1 MANKGDIYLGLE
13 GSESLL
19 TPFGRKYSI
28 DDEQIIREGR
38 TANGRLVRDIIA
50 VKKTITLKY
59 DLIGGTDLATLL
71 TIYNL
76 NAELSLLVYHTSDEG
91 GTTAEPGVNY
101 DQYYVL
107 MDSLQR
113 TRELLASDGLWSGVT
128 VTLKEV

>member
-1 MANKGDIYLGLE
+1 MANKGDIYLGTE

-19 TPFGRKYSI
+19 TPFGRTFTI
-28 DDEQIIREGR
+28 NDEQILREGR
-38 TANGRLVRDIIA
+38 TANGRLVRDVITT
-50 VKKTITLKY
+50 KKNITLKY
-59 DLIGGTDLATLL
+59 ELIGGTDLATLL

-76 NAELSLLVYHTSDEG
+76 NDELSLLVYHTSDEG

-107 MDSLQR
+107 MDSLNR

-128 VTLKEV
+128 VTLKEI